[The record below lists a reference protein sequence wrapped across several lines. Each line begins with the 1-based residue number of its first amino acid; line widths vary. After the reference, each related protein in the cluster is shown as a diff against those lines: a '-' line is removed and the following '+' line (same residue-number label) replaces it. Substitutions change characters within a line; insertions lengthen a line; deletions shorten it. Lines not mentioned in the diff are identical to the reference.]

1 MLKNWIVKT
10 EQIKKKSK
18 GLSNYLNYLK
28 DKNRS
33 SHDGTR
39 IVRVLDNAR
48 RIFKAVDD
56 RTFYRR
62 EKSLRGGGVRN
73 YATSFVMSLPKDIK
87 QPSDDDWER
96 MGLYAI
102 KKLSEA
108 VQIDYKTLKDHSVIV
123 LHSESAKDKN
133 SHLNIVV
140 SNIINNEV
148 VKGIS
153 QLKGTYAVKNSFN
166 YSVKKLLNEDNFDYM
181 PIQKGGNKP
190 LWKARKDKADNIESK
205 MFLLEK
211 KYKSLKKHISIWKDD
226 FLDNLFVY
234 AKPESKI
241 VADNIND
248 VEKISKP
255 IANDFDEIVENIE
268 DKNPKAPD
276 DAKVTSKRKRRRRK
290 P

>member
-48 RIFKAVDD
+48 QIFKAVDD
-56 RTFYRR
+56 RTLYRR
-62 EKSLRGGGVRN
+62 EKSLSGGGVRN

-87 QPSDDDWER
+87 QPSDDDWEKI
-96 MGLYAI
+96 GLYAI
-102 KKLSEA
+102 KKLAEA
-108 VQIDYKTLKDHSVIV
+108 VQIDYKTLKAHSVIV

-166 YSVKKLLNEDNFDYM
+166 YSVKKLLKEDNFDYIPKRKNDKM
-181 PIQKGGNKP
+181 P
-190 LWKARKDKADNIESK
+190 LWLARKVKAEKIESK
-205 MFLLEK
+205 LYLLEK
-211 KYKSLKKHISIWKDD
+211 KYDALKTNISNWKND
-226 FLDNLFVY
+226 FLKNLFVY
-234 AKPESKI
+234 AEPVSKI
-241 VADNIND
+241 VANDIND
-248 VEKISKP
+248 IEKVSTV
-255 IANDFDEIVENIE
+255 IANDFDEIVEKIE
-268 DKNPKAPD
+268 EENPLAPD
-276 DAKVTSKRKRRRRK
+276 DAKVTPKRKRRRRK